1 MKSSRDNR
9 MTKKLLVS
17 PELFEAILC
26 NEHPLDILRDI
37 SGAFFREKDI
47 TNLIVEDCAE
57 GSHPSAIVH

>member
-1 MKSSRDNR
+1 

-37 SGAFFREKDI
+37 SGAFFWEEDI

-57 GSHPSAIVH
+57 SSSLSAIVQ

>member
-1 MKSSRDNR
+1 
-9 MTKKLLVS
+9 MTKRLLVS

-37 SGAFFREKDI
+37 SGVFFGEEDI

-57 GSHPSAIVH
+57 GLHPSAIVQ

>member
-1 MKSSRDNR
+1 

-37 SGAFFREKDI
+37 SGAFFGEEDI
-47 TNLIVEDCAE
+47 TNLIVEDCVE
-57 GSHPSAIVH
+57 SSSLSAIVQ